1 MKAATISINANAF
14 SAIYDFASGTQFFFQ
29 IEYAHPHPT
38 TNMQYSLNN
47 CEFIQ
52 SVKNIIIIHAIKNN
66 SKMSHCDT
74 NNLELREYV
83 FQNASKQTCVRKY
96 LNIITALK
104 N

>member
-1 MKAATISINANAF
+1 MKTATISINAIAF
-14 SAIYDFASGTQFFFQ
+14 SAIYDFASGTYVFSQ

-66 SKMSHCDT
+66 SKIKYFK
-74 NNLELREYV
+74 NN
-83 FQNASKQTCVRKY
+83 
-96 LNIITALK
+96 
-104 N
+104 